1 MVKKVFTEQMPKS
14 YDAKSDVELIE
25 DLSRNS
31 TIPENVNVI
40 KAILDKRHKKV
51 IQDQTE
57 VIQKANNTTRVQ
69 NWILFFL
76 TIALATLTI
85 IQIIPFVKWKSNIE
99 TNKLSAAIS
108 LIAAISILIASFF
121 QWWDITMDGGM
132 LIRKWVKILFIALL
146 VFLLLSLFLLIFPK

>member
-69 NWILFFL
+69 NWILIFL

-85 IQIIPFVKWKSNIE
+85 IQIIPFVKWKSNI
-99 TNKLSAAIS
+99 
-108 LIAAISILIASFF
+108 
-121 QWWDITMDGGM
+121 
-132 LIRKWVKILFIALL
+132 
-146 VFLLLSLFLLIFPK
+146 